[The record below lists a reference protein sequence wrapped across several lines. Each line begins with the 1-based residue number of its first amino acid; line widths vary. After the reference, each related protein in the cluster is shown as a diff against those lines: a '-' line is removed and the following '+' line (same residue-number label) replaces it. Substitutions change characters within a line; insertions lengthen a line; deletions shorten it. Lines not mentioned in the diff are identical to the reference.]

1 MRAVWALLGL
11 AAAVTGVSA
20 DVLVDFQVSE
30 PPPLPVG
37 VQECTVTVLQRD
49 FANSCGDAEV
59 VQLEPPTECGDP
71 GSWSAVSLNLTVT
84 SNGTQYD
91 RLGIFTFQNVEI
103 WRTSTPE
110 PTRGDGIIWTYI
122 KDVTQ
127 YIPLFAKFGS
137 LIFQL
142 DNIIQD
148 NLDGVYSTTVTAT
161 YYAGTDEYPAAKQ
174 ADTILPIST
183 GANDT
188 GNDASVPPGFS
199 TNVTIPVNTVKL
211 FAEIFAS
218 GNSQEEFWYGNI
230 PNAYLS
236 SLPDGLAYGQGP
248 FREVRLLIDGRVAG
262 VAFPFPVIFTG
273 GFSPPAWRPINA
285 INALDLPRY
294 AIDATPFVPLLT
306 DGAPHNFTLDVAS
319 AEEDHAI
326 LGNWYVSGLLQ
337 VVTGSSEGR
346 TTGNLTVY
354 EVGEYAEAE
363 TTGGNTT
370 GGGFQVEV
378 DAKRSVHIESV
389 LVDGNGEE
397 TAVVWVQDL
406 DYVSKQT
413 FSADYLVQL
422 IDQSTTGTI
431 TSTHNGETVVSDEFS
446 YPLAI
451 NYTYGSANYDNWTFI
466 IDHSYNRAGA
476 LHPFVL
482 ETNIES
488 QQSSDSFF
496 QTSSSG
502 NYGNA
507 STNNTFSYSDVAGN
521 TYTRSVNVAN
531 NQIIFDEEG
540 GSLAGSAAK
549 PDALTVQENVVFD
562 FAGARKLGGGQ

>member
-1 MRAVWALLGL
+1 MRAVWVLLGL
-11 AAAVTGVSA
+11 AAAVTVSA

-49 FANSCGDAEV
+49 FANSYGDAEV

-122 KDVTQ
+122 KDVAQ
-127 YIPLFAKFGS
+127 YIPLFAKAGTFI
-137 LIFQL
+137 LQL

-161 YYAGTDEYPAAKQ
+161 YYAATNEYPIAKQ
-174 ADTILPIST
+174 ANTILPIST

-218 GNSQEEFWYGNI
+218 GNGQEEFWYGNI

-236 SLPDGLAYGQGP
+236 SLPDGLTYGQGP

-319 AEEDHAI
+319 AEDNHAI

-337 VVTGSSEGR
+337 VVTGASEGR
-346 TTGNLTVY
+346 TTGNLTAY

-370 GGGFQVEV
+370 DGAFVVKV
-378 DAKRSVHIESV
+378 DAKRSVHIEST
-389 LVDGNGEE
+389 LVDGDGEE
-397 TAVVWVQDL
+397 TAVVWAQDL
-406 DYVSKQT
+406 QYTSKQT

-431 TSTHNGETVVSDEFS
+431 TSTHNGDTVVSDEFS

-482 ETNIES
+482 ETTIAS
-488 QQSSDSFF
+488 QQSSNSFF

-521 TYTRSVNVAN
+521 TYTRRVNVAN
-531 NQIIFDEEG
+531 NQITLDEEG
-540 GSLAGSAAK
+540 GSLAEYEAR
-549 PDALTVQENVVFD
+549 PDALTIQEDVVFD
-562 FAGARKLGGGQ
+562 FAGARKLGGKK

>member
-1 MRAVWALLGL
+1 MRAVWVLLGL
-11 AAAVTGVSA
+11 AAAVTVSA

-49 FANSCGDAEV
+49 FANSYGDAEV
-59 VQLEPPTECGDP
+59 VQLDPPKECGDP

-127 YIPLFAKFGS
+127 YIPLFAKSGS
-137 LIFQL
+137 LILQL

-161 YYAGTDEYPAAKQ
+161 YYAGTNEYPAAKQ

-236 SLPDGLAYGQGP
+236 SLPDGLTYGQGP

-306 DGAPHNFTLDVAS
+306 DGEPHNFTLDVAS

-337 VVTGSSEGR
+337 VVTGASEGR

-370 GGGFQVEV
+370 EGGFQVEV

-482 ETNIES
+482 ETTIES
-488 QQSSDSFF
+488 QQSSNSFF
-496 QTSSSG
+496 QTSPSG

-507 STNNTFSYSDVAGN
+507 STNSTFSYSDVAGN
-521 TYTRSVNVAN
+521 TYTRRVNVAN
-531 NQIIFDEEG
+531 NQITFDEEG
-540 GSLAGSAAK
+540 GSLTGSAAK
-549 PDALTVQENVVFD
+549 PDALTVQGDVVFD
-562 FAGARKLGGGQ
+562 FAGARKLGGKK

>member
-1 MRAVWALLGL
+1 MRVVWALLGL
-11 AAAVTGVSA
+11 AAAVTVSA
-20 DVLVDFQVSE
+20 DVLADFQVSE

-37 VQECTVTVLQRD
+37 VQECTITVLQRD
-49 FANSCGDAEV
+49 FANSYGDAEV

-127 YIPLFAKFGS
+127 YIPLFAKPGTFI
-137 LIFQL
+137 LQL

-161 YYAGTDEYPAAKQ
+161 YYAATGEYPTAKQ

-199 TNVTIPVNTVKL
+199 TNVTIPVNTIKL

-218 GNSQEEFWYGNI
+218 GNGQEEFWYGNI

-236 SLPDGLAYGQGP
+236 SLPDGLTYGQGP

-294 AIDATPFVPLLT
+294 AIDVTPFVPLLT
-306 DGAPHNFTLDVAS
+306 DGEPHNYTLDVAS

-337 VVTGSSEGR
+337 VVTGNSEGR
-346 TTGNLTVY
+346 TTGNMTVY
-354 EVGEYAEAE
+354 EVGEYAETD

-370 GGGFQVEV
+370 EGAFEVEV

-389 LVDGNGEE
+389 LVDGDGEE
-397 TAVVWVQDL
+397 TTVVWAQDL
-406 DYVSKQT
+406 GYTSKQT

-431 TSTHNGETVVSDEFS
+431 TSTHNGDTVVSDEFS

-476 LHPFVL
+476 LHPFIL
-482 ETNIES
+482 ETTIES

-521 TYTRSVNVAN
+521 TYTRRVNVAS

-540 GSLAGSAAK
+540 GSLAGK
-549 PDALTVQENVVFD
+549 EVRPDALTVQGDAGFD
-562 FAGARKLGGGQ
+562 FAGARKLGGEK